1 MKPRDTLGQKLAG
14 YGISRRALLKFAAAA
29 ATSLALPP
37 GVAPA
42 IAESLS
48 GARRQSL
55 IWLSFQDCTGC
66 LESLTRSDAP
76 GIERLIFDFISLD
89 YQETLMAA
97 AGAAADETL
106 VRAARDNHGKY
117 LLAIDGSVPTAEGG
131 VHSMVGGRTNMDML
145 AELAEGAAAVLAIG
159 TCAAYGGIPKAAP
172 NPTSAVGIADL
183 VKEKPIVNIP
193 GCPPIPEVLT
203 GVLVNF
209 LTFGRLPDLDDL
221 GRPLAYFGTT
231 IHDQCYRRPYYDQGK
246 FAHSFDDEGAR
257 QGWCL
262 FELGCKGPTTRNAC
276 ASLKWNGGTSF
287 PIQSGHGCLGCSE
300 PDFWDKGSF
309 YTSLSGGEGPPWDAV
324 GGAAAVGLG
333 IGGAAAFAARRSRA
347 AVDRQLAKEWQRDHG
362 ATATSKTEEDGP

>member
-1 MKPRDTLGQKLAG
+1 MVKETSLGRELSRCG
-14 YGISRRALLKFAAAA
+14 VSRRALLKFAAAA
-29 ATSLALPP
+29 ASSLALPP
-37 GVAPA
+37 GMAQA
-42 IAESLS
+42 IADGLS
-48 GARRQSL
+48 KARRQSL

-66 LESLTRSDAP
+66 LESLTRSSAP
-76 GIERLIFDFISLD
+76 GIEQLIFDFVSLD

-97 AGAAADETL
+97 AGTAAEAVLQRTVAEN
-106 VRAARDNHGKY
+106 RGQY
-117 LLAIDGSVPTAEGG
+117 LLAIDGSVPVADNG
-131 VHSMVGGRTNMDML
+131 VYSMVGGRANTAML
-145 AELAEGAAAVLAIG
+145 RELAQGAAAVLSIG

-172 NPTSAVGIADL
+172 NPTGAKGIPEL
-183 VKEKPIVNIP
+183 LEGKPHVNIP

-209 LTFGRLPDLDDL
+209 LSFGKLPDCDAL
-221 GRPLAYFGTT
+221 GRPLAYYGTT
-231 IHDQCYRRPYYDQGK
+231 IHDQCYRRAMYDQGK

-309 YTSLSGGEGPPWDAV
+309 YTSLSGGEGPPWAAV
-324 GGAAAVGLG
+324 GAAAATGVG
-333 IGGAAAFAARRSRA
+333 IGGAAA
-347 AVDRQLAKEWQRDHG
+347 
-362 ATATSKTEEDGP
+362 

>member
-1 MKPRDTLGQKLAG
+1 MSQKDTLGQELSRR
-14 YGISRRALLKFAAAA
+14 GISRRALLKFAAAA

-37 GVAPA
+37 SFAPA
-42 IAESLS
+42 IAEELS
-48 GARRQSL
+48 KARRQSL

-66 LESLTRSDAP
+66 LEALTRSEAP
-76 GIERLIFDFISLD
+76 GIERLIFDFVSLD

-97 AGAAADETL
+97 AGTAAEDVLKAVAQEN
-106 VRAARDNHGKY
+106 RGNY
-117 LLAIDGSVPTAEGG
+117 LLAVDGSVPVADNG
-131 VHSMVGGRTNMDML
+131 VYSMIGGRSPMAIL
-145 AELAEGAAAVLAIG
+145 SELAEGAAAVLAIG

-172 NPTSAVGIADL
+172 NPTGAAGIGALVGG
-183 VKEKPIVNIP
+183 KPVVNIP

-209 LTFGRLPDLDDL
+209 LTFGKLPDLDAQ

-246 FAHSFDDEGAR
+246 FAKSFDDAGAR

-262 FELGCKGPTTRNAC
+262 FELGCKGPTTHNAC

-309 YTSLSGGEGPPWDAV
+309 YTSLSGGEGPPWGAV
-324 GGAAAVGLG
+324 AGAAAGGVA
-333 IGGAAAFAARRSRA
+333 IGGAAAFAARRARA
-347 AVDRQLAKEWQRDHG
+347 SVERQLAQEWKAQ
-362 ATATSKTEEDGP
+362 EDEA